1 MNRPFLTALLS
12 LLLPCALHAADPLSI
27 SIINASG
34 EITNAFV
41 LGAEP
46 DGIVLTMQQGGGNSF
61 KMPIQNI
68 REYNIEEPKGWS
80 LAVATFTGGD
90 FANAEKL
97 FAQLGNDYEKL
108 IPLRDSYGSLARLYY
123 FRSLREQG
131 KFAELAV
138 AMDKQR
144 AAPLSL
150 GAYYNADFIELQGWA
165 WVGKK
170 DWQALET
177 YLKDFQEEDAQKLL
191 PQPAFKDM
199 PPARIAALSF
209 MRGLWNEQQKRPDLA
224 NVDYSTAMTVD
235 FGSSPYIMAQ
245 ATLGCLRIIDGRLQ
259 AKPDDLGLKRTAHA
273 LAVIFRDISGSG
285 TVPPE
290 FTKYLEKPPEPA
302 PAKKEEPAKQD
313 PDKKG

>member
-1 MNRPFLTALLS
+1 MNRPFLSILIT
-12 LLLPCALHAADPLSI
+12 LLLPSALRAADPLSI
-27 SIINASG
+27 SIINNSG

-41 LGAEP
+41 LGAES

-68 REYNIEEPKGWS
+68 REYNIEEPKGWA

-97 FAQLGNDYEKL
+97 FAQLGADYEKL

-131 KFAELAV
+131 KFAELAT

-150 GAYYNADFIELQGWA
+150 GAYYNADLVELQGWA

-191 PQPAFKDM
+191 PQPAFKDL
-199 PPARIAALSF
+199 PPARLASLAF
-209 MRGLWNEQQKRPDLA
+209 MRGLWHEQQKRPDLA
-224 NVDYSTAMTVD
+224 NVDYSRAMTVD
-235 FGSSPYIMAQ
+235 FGSNPYIMAQ
-245 ATLGCLRIIDGRLQ
+245 ATLGCLRIVDARLQ
-259 AKPDDLGLKRTAHA
+259 AKPDDLGLKRNAHA
-273 LAVIFRDISGSG
+273 LAVTFRDISGSG
-285 TVPPE
+285 NIPAE
-290 FTKYLEKPPEPA
+290 FAKHLEKPPEPAA
-302 PAKKEEPAKQD
+302 PAKKEEPAK
-313 PDKKG
+313 